1 MGGRKVFW
9 GIRRSTGP
17 AVPWANQK
25 ADGKRRTGLTLRHPK
40 GEILGFSPELLKSHQ
55 ETCSLQTKEETRA
68 VHCWTYWATLMPNK
82 HWETKSTPTLFSPT
96 LSPQA
101 KKKTLQ
107 FSEDDQGEFFKTAAW
122 GGKKLINKGFGLMLR
137 HGDPL
142 KSTWKTNYRKLKA
155 LEAWKYEMK
164 ESIFCSALALI
175 PLTKF
180 KPTQTHKDASC
191 KSSAVYEPIS
201 SHKFLCS
208 QHLHHSPHSERS
220 LLLIILEPLYECYGF
235 YCTAYVTCL
244 WECMTFLG
252 ADAQMWI
259 YCKGFLGTNCQ
270 GWQLS
275 CGRLSQLRSR
285 EERAI
290 FLWNVIR
297 FVCPADDSNSTEGRK
312 LLVGKQVTMFVSDLT
327 ARGGNRFP
335 DCVQVN
341 L

>member
-1 MGGRKVFW
+1 
-9 GIRRSTGP
+9 
-17 AVPWANQK
+17 
-25 ADGKRRTGLTLRHPK
+25 
-40 GEILGFSPELLKSHQ
+40 
-55 ETCSLQTKEETRA
+55 
-68 VHCWTYWATLMPNK
+68 
-82 HWETKSTPTLFSPT
+82 
-96 LSPQA
+96 
-101 KKKTLQ
+101 
-107 FSEDDQGEFFKTAAW
+107 
-122 GGKKLINKGFGLMLR
+122 
-137 HGDPL
+137 
-142 KSTWKTNYRKLKA
+142 
-155 LEAWKYEMK
+155 MK

-220 LLLIILEPLYECYGF
+220 LLLIILEPLSEFYGF

-259 YCKGFLGTNCQ
+259 YCKGFLGANCQ

-312 LLVGKQVTMFVSDLT
+312 LNVGKQVTMFVSDLT
-327 ARGGNRFP
+327 AREGNRVP